1 MNVITIWKMA
11 LRNVWRNKRRTLITG
26 ASVMFA
32 VFFASLMESVQ
43 QGAWDYMIHNIVG
56 FHTGYLQV
64 HSKGYWD
71 EQTLNN
77 VMEVS
82 EVEDRMRDVEFDAF
96 PRVENFALASF
107 ATKTKGVLVVGADPE
122 NEHRLTS
129 LDQRV
134 YEGDYLK
141 DSLDILIAS
150 GLAEYLGLTI
160 GDSIVLLS
168 QGRHGA
174 NAAGIFHVSGLVKFG
189 SPELNDQLCY
199 ISIDDAQALFNMYGL
214 ASSYVVDVE
223 NEEEMKMA
231 KTAVTAAFSSEDFE
245 VMNYEELLP
254 DIMQAREFDDLSG
267 RVIILVLY
275 LLIGFGIFGTLLM
288 MLRERQYEFGVLKAI
303 GFKSP
308 QLYSMVWFEII
319 IVAIGG
325 VLAGILLSTPI
336 IYYFSEN
343 PIRFTGDYAAVYEGF
358 GMEPVLPFKLDLTI
372 MLMQAFIVFTITT
385 VMSIYAYFKISG
397 LKSVKAMRG

>member
-77 VMEVS
+77 VMDIDELES
-82 EVEDRMRDVEFDAF
+82 QIETLGIQAY

-107 ATKTKGVLVVGADPE
+107 KTKTKGVLVVGSDPQ
-122 NEHRLTS
+122 NEHQLTS

-134 YEGDYLK
+134 YEGSYLK
-141 DSLDILIAS
+141 DSLDILLAS
-150 GLAEYLGLTI
+150 GLADYLDASV

-174 NAAGIFHVSGLVKFG
+174 NAVGIYKVAGLVKFG
-189 SPELNDQLCY
+189 SPDLNGQLCY
-199 ISIDDAQALFNMYGL
+199 ISRQDAQTLFNMSGL
-214 ASSYVVDVE
+214 ASSYIVDVS
-223 NEEEMKMA
+223 NEEEMKSAKSAIA
-231 KTAVTAAFSSEDFE
+231 KTLSSDDYE
-245 VMNYEELLP
+245 VMDYEELLP

-267 RVIILVLY
+267 RVIIIVLY

-308 QLYSMVWFEII
+308 QLYGMVWIEIL
-319 IVAIGG
+319 IVALGG
-325 VLAGILLSTPI
+325 VLAGIILSSPI
-336 IYYFSEN
+336 IFYFSEN
-343 PIRFTGDYAAVYEGF
+343 PIRFTGDYAKVYEGF
-358 GMEPVLPFKLDLTI
+358 GLEPVLPFKLDFTI
-372 MLMQAFIVFTITT
+372 MLVQASIVFALTT
-385 VMSIYAYFKISG
+385 FMSTYAYFKISG

>member
-1 MNVITIWKMA
+1 MNAQTIWKMS

-26 ASVMFA
+26 ASIMFA

-56 FHTGYLQV
+56 FHTGYLQI
-64 HSKGYWD
+64 HSDGYWD

-77 VMEVS
+77 VMEIS
-82 EVEDRMRDVEFDAF
+82 DVESRMQEVGFDAY

-107 ATKTKGVLVVGADPE
+107 DTKTKGVLVVGADAE
-122 NEHRLTS
+122 NEHKLTG

-134 YEGDYLK
+134 YEGKYLK
-141 DSLDILIAS
+141 DSLDILLAS
-150 GLAEYLGLTI
+150 GLAEYFNMTV
-160 GDSIVLLS
+160 GDSVVLLS

-174 NAAGIFHVSGLVKFG
+174 NAAGIYHVSGLVKFG
-189 SPELNDQLCY
+189 SPELNEQLCY
-199 ISIDDAQALFNMYGL
+199 ISFNDAQSLFNMSGL
-214 ASSYVVDVE
+214 ASSFVVDIS
-223 NEEEMKMA
+223 NEEEMKTA
-231 KTAVTAAFSSEDFE
+231 KAAVGSVFPSEDYE

-308 QLYSMVWFEII
+308 QLYGMVWFEIFI
-319 IVAIGG
+319 IALGG
-325 VLAGILLSTPI
+325 VLAGIFLSTPI

-343 PIRFTGDYAAVYEGF
+343 PIRFTGDYAKVYEGF

-372 MLMQAFIVFTITT
+372 MLMQAFIVFTITS
-385 VMSIYAYFKISG
+385 VMSIYAYFKISA
-397 LKSVKAMRG
+397 LKSVKAMRA